1 MIIRTRRRCLYP
13 PADQQN
19 GSYNRQHRGNGPCQ
33 VRESGRSKASSNLYG
48 TGPGNRLQR
57 EAQILCRLEP
67 ILWVFFQAVA
77 NDLLISRRNLGL
89 LQIGTGRLFAQNRSH
104 GVDFRFAVKGP
115 ASGHHLVENRAKAE
129 NVTAVIDCLA
139 AKLLGRHVGYG
150 AYDRAVLC
158 DRGQILDCAMV
169 VRAGLKLGHSEVK
182 NLYAIVVRDE
192 QILWFQITMN
202 NMAIVCSDKRVY
214 NLERILGGIS
224 RRDTSFT

>member
-1 MIIRTRRRCLYP
+1 MISRTRCRCLNP
-13 PADQQN
+13 PTDQQQCGRN
-19 GSYNRQHRGNGPCQ
+19 CHHRRNGPSDLQEPGC
-33 VRESGRSKASSNLYG
+33 SMASSSLYG

-57 EAQILCRLEP
+57 ERQILCRLEP

-77 NDLLISRRNLGL
+77 NDLLIRRRNLGL
-89 LQIGTGRLFAQNRSH
+89 LQIGTGRLFAQDRSH
-104 GVDFRFAVKGP
+104 RVDFRFALKGP
-115 ASGHHLVENRAKAE
+115 ASGYHLVENRAKAE
-129 NVTAVIDCLA
+129 DVTAVIDCLA
-139 AKLLGRHVGYG
+139 AKLLRRHVGYS

-158 DRGQILDCAMV
+158 DRGQILDSAIV
-169 VRAGLKLGHSEVK
+169 FRAGLKLGYSEVK